1 MTRTTVTRVAIA
13 ACIVAAVSLVI
24 AVISVVQV
32 SDLHAQVRDLTSYQL
47 SCRESFTS
55 PNGLTPMFFPCSLNL
70 PPR

>member
-13 ACIVAAVSLVI
+13 ACIVAAISLII

-32 SDLHAQVRDLTSYQL
+32 SDLHAQVRDLTSYTL
-47 SCRESFTS
+47 SCKEFFTS
-55 PNGLTPMFFPCSLNL
+55 PNGETATFFPCSLNL